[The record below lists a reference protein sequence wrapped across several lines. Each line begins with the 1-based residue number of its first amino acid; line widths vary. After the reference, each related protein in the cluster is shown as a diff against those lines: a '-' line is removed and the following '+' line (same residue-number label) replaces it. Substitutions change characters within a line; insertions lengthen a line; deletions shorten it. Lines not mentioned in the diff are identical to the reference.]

1 MNNQYVHAFVLLLDH
16 NLSIHITKI
25 YIKFALHHDFAYS
38 AISALMPSCIYS
50 VRDISSWTVH
60 VMCIHVHVLTGR
72 LRVTLIASRQFLL
85 NTMQLALIAAW
96 MTSHRCIYILVVS
109 Y

>member
-1 MNNQYVHAFVLLLDH
+1 MNNPYVHAFVLLLDH

-25 YIKFALHHDFAYS
+25 YIKFALHHEFAYS

-60 VMCIHVHVLTGR
+60 VMCIHVHVYKINGPVTGYIDC
-72 LRVTLIASRQFLL
+72 IAPVSPKLY
-85 NTMQLALIAAW
+85 AVG
-96 MTSHRCIYILVVS
+96 SYRCLDDVA
-109 Y
+109 